1 MNNHHAYLYQ
11 TSGTVDLKAVESQAE
26 IFGIEDVTYIYIQN
40 FGIGDVRDIT
50 LKAYVRPQIGG
61 TLLIA
66 VGVDTITSEAQ
77 QALLKILEE
86 PPQTTIFLFCIPRS
100 VFLLPTLLS
109 RFSVVDTTSADTQ
122 HPVVITE
129 AFLSFM
135 AMTAPERIEIIGKK
149 LTAKDTVW
157 MGEIKNGLCAELS
170 SGTTHRYQA
179 IAKDLYF
186 VAEHLMTR
194 GAANKHLL
202 EELALTLPRLQ
213 KNEKVV
219 H

>member
-11 TSGTVDLKAVESQAE
+11 ASGTVDLKAVESQALT
-26 IFGIEDVTYIYIQN
+26 FGIEDVTYIYSQN
-40 FGIGDVRDIT
+40 FGIGDVRDLT
-50 LKAYVRPQIGG
+50 LKAYVRPQVGD

-66 VGVDTITSEAQ
+66 VGVEAITSEAQ

-109 RFSVVDTTSADTQ
+109 RFSEMETASDNVHSPLVA
-122 HPVVITE
+122 TE

-135 AMTAPERIEIIGKK
+135 AMTAPERIDIISKK
-149 LTAKDTVW
+149 LTAKDIVW
-157 MGEIKNGLCAELS
+157 IGDIKNGLCAELS
-170 SGTTHRYQA
+170 VGTAHQYQA
-179 IAKDLYF
+179 VVRELYF